1 MHGFYL
7 LRTNSLPSDIDIHSD
22 ILSVVPSALS
32 RKRALKAGRERQEEM
47 LDRRGPASC
56 ILCNPSL
63 KPPGTSEFE
72 ELIPNRCGD
81 FLNDFPYLPG
91 DQRVIFLWNKDKAI
105 REKLI
110 HRVKLSQLEKLDL
123 YWLLKGCI
131 ERGNQYKS
139 QREHSNDVSIGEDLL
154 RKIPDQMRMVVG
166 FNFGRLAGQS
176 ISHFHAQY
184 GWEVVLNPRS
194 ISDNALQ
201 LYFEELRWADLI
213 IHETDKVRIV
223 APWTPMGQ
231 YALDVYFVDKYDI
244 CEMTDEDL
252 KIFATVGHAVV
263 QKYLSLGIQNLNIVF
278 TNSPD
283 NKKIEPLMVHFVP
296 RVNMTALYEIRG
308 VNVVDTPPSK
318 IAEEFKRYT
327 GGETKEINWVEL
339 IRDASLFD
347 PDEAYNLLTNIGKTE
362 ITETNTTK
370 KVQHKSKRGT
380 PVNDGGK

>member
-1 MHGFYL
+1 M
-7 LRTNSLPSDIDIHSD
+7 D
-22 ILSVVPSALS
+22 
-32 RKRALKAGRERQEEM
+32 
-47 LDRRGPASC
+47 
-56 ILCNPSL
+56 
-63 KPPGTSEFE
+63 
-72 ELIPNRCGD
+72 
-81 FLNDFPYLPG
+81 
-91 DQRVIFLWNKDKAI
+91 
-105 REKLI
+105 
-110 HRVKLSQLEKLDL
+110 
-123 YWLLKGCI
+123 
-131 ERGNQYKS
+131 
-139 QREHSNDVSIGEDLL
+139 
-154 RKIPDQMRMVVG
+154 
-166 FNFGRLAGQS
+166 
-176 ISHFHAQY
+176 
-184 GWEVVLNPRS
+184 
-194 ISDNALQ
+194 
-201 LYFEELRWADLI
+201 
-213 IHETDKVRIV
+213 
-223 APWTPMGQ
+223 
-231 YALDVYFVDKYDI
+231 LDVDLKNS

-362 ITETNTTK
+362 TTETNTTK
-370 KVQHKSKRGT
+370 KVQRKSKRGT

>member
-1 MHGFYL
+1 MQSFYL
-7 LRTNSLPSDIDIHSD
+7 LKTNSLPGDIDIHSD

-32 RKRALKAGRERQEEM
+32 RKRALKAGRERQDEM
-47 LDRRGPASC
+47 NDKRGPKSC
-56 ILCNPSL
+56 ILCDPSL

-72 ELIPNRCGD
+72 EIIPERCGD

-91 DQRVIFLWNKDKAI
+91 DQRVVFMWNSDKAI
-105 REKLI
+105 REKMI
-110 HRVKLSQLEKLDL
+110 HRSKLSELEKLDL
-123 YWLLKGCI
+123 FWLLKGCI
-131 ERGNQYKS
+131 KRGNEYRS
-139 QREHSNDVSIGEDLL
+139 QRGHTNKGVEEDLL

-176 ISHFHAQY
+176 IPHFHAQY

-194 ISDNALQ
+194 ISDNALN

-231 YALDVYFVDKYDI
+231 YALDMYFIDKYDI
-244 CEMTDEDL
+244 CEITDEDL

-339 IRDASLFD
+339 VGNASLFD
-347 PDEAYNLLTNIGKTE
+347 PDEAYNLLTSNDKTGT
-362 ITETNTTK
+362 TESNNTK
-370 KVQHKSKRGT
+370 KEQYKNKRGT
-380 PVNDGGK
+380 PANDGDK